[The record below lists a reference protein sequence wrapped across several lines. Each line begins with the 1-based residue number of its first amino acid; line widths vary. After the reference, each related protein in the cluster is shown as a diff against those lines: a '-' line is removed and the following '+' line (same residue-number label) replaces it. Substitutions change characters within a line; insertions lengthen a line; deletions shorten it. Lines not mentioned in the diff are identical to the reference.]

1 MVGTQPFICILVS
14 LFGHFYPGERF
25 LQSTYNGSLPDFIM
39 LRHCHH
45 AGLNLE
51 QRVYQFSVGASNKT
65 SC

>member
-45 AGLNLE
+45 AGTESGTTGLSI
-51 QRVYQFSVGASNKT
+51 FSRSFQ
-65 SC
+65 